1 MLKTLWKQSV
11 KIFGMKHFEK
21 EVGTQEAEQGQ
32 EEEEEQEQEQE
43 GIATKK
49 YWLLACRVRPVSG
62 AWLEASEALG
72 AVLLSF

>member
-21 EVGTQEAEQGQ
+21 EVGTQGQAEQ
-32 EEEEEQEQEQE
+32 EEEEEQE

-49 YWLLACRVRPVSG
+49 Y
-62 AWLEASEALG
+62 
-72 AVLLSF
+72 

>member
-32 EEEEEQEQEQE
+32 EEEEEQEQE